1 MVDTAWEDTEDMV
14 DTVTVLDTGAT
25 VTIMARDPLMPN
37 LKLMLDIC
45 MADMGMEDMEAMDV
59 DTAMVDVMADM
70 VAFMVDMD
78 TEDMV
83 DIGTMDMVTITERDP
98 LMLNLKLMLD
108 ICMEDTGMVDME
120 DMDMV
125 PMAVDTDI
133 ALDTMEDMV
142 DMVLDTE
149 DMAVSGDKHSQVVQP
164 TSSRNCQTSIKPK
177 NCSNISQPLIQYQCL
192 TFVKSRIY
200 RESKSIY
207 CFHKYDFNKT

>member
-1 MVDTAWEDTEDMV
+1 MADTAWEDTEVMVDTAWEDTEDMV

-37 LKLMLDIC
+37 LKLMPKLMLDIC
-45 MADMGMEDMEAMDV
+45 MVDMEVMEAMVLVMAVDMDIAALVTMEDMVDTVLDTEAMVLDTGATVTTTVRDLLMPNLKLMPDICMEDMEAMD
-59 DTAMVDVMADM
+59 M
-70 VAFMVDMD
+70 
-78 TEDMV
+78 
-83 DIGTMDMVTITERDP
+83 G
-98 LMLNLKLMLD
+98 
-108 ICMEDTGMVDME
+108 
-120 DMDMV
+120 

-177 NCSNISQPLIQYQCL
+177 NCS
-192 TFVKSRIY
+192 
-200 RESKSIY
+200 
-207 CFHKYDFNKT
+207 

>member
-25 VTIMARDPLMPN
+25 VTIMARDLLMPN
-37 LKLMLDIC
+37 LKLMLNLKLMPDIC
-45 MADMGMEDMEAMDV
+45 MVDMGMEDMEAMDV

-78 TEDMV
+78 TDDMV

-98 LMLNLKLMLD
+98 LMLNLKLMLG
-108 ICMEDTGMVDME
+108 ICMEDTAMA

-125 PMAVDTDI
+125 LMAVDTDI

-207 CFHKYDFNKT
+207 CVP

>member
-1 MVDTAWEDTEDMV
+1 MADTAWEDTEVMVDTALEDTEDMV

-25 VTIMARDPLMPN
+25 VTIMARDPLMLN
-37 LKLMLDIC
+37 LKLMPKLMLDIC
-45 MADMGMEDMEAMDV
+45 MVDMEVMEAMGLVMAVDTEAMVLDTGATVTTMVRDLLMPNLKLMPDICMADTAMEDMEAMD
-59 DTAMVDVMADM
+59 MV
-70 VAFMVDMD
+70 
-78 TEDMV
+78 
-83 DIGTMDMVTITERDP
+83 
-98 LMLNLKLMLD
+98 L
-108 ICMEDTGMVDME
+108 
-120 DMDMV
+120 
-125 PMAVDTDI
+125 MAVDTDI

-164 TSSRNCQTSIKPK
+164 TSFRNCQTSIKPK

-207 CFHKYDFNKT
+207 CVP